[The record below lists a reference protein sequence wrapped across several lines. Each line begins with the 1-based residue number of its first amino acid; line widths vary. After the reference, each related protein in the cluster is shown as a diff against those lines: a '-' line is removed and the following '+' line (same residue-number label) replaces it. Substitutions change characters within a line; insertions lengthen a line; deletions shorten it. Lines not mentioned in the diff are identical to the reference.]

1 MKFKMPGLAVQIL
14 VALAAGVLLGALAP
28 ERAVALKPLG
38 EAFIRLIKLIVVPLV
53 LSTVILGVAGVGD
66 LKRVGKL
73 GGLSILYF
81 ELVTTVAI
89 ALGLGSAILL
99 KPGAGVAHGGADGAV
114 AQAAQ
119 QAAAAPHD
127 SVQMLL
133 HIIPTNIFESLA
145 QGELLP
151 ILCFSVLFGVALA
164 GTGPSGKPLLDVLH
178 AVADT
183 MFRLTSMIMRLAPFG
198 VLGLV
203 SATVGK
209 HGLGVLVPLG
219 KLVGTLYG
227 TMAIFVVG
235 VLAVIALVFRIPFV
249 KMVRMLTSE
258 LLLAFST
265 ASSEA
270 VLPRV
275 MEKLERFGC
284 PRSVV
289 SFVIPTGYTFNLD
302 GSSLYQ
308 GLAVVFIAQMY
319 DIPLSMGQLVSIML
333 VLMLTSKGIAAVPG
347 ASFVVLSTT
356 LASTG
361 LPVEGLALIAGV
373 DRFMD
378 MGRTVVNVIGNSL
391 ATCVIS
397 RLDGGFDDR
406 LASSVLVGPL
416 PRGTGTLQGTGP
428 LA

>member
-14 VALAAGVLLGALAP
+14 IALAAGVVLGAVTPANAL
-28 ERAVALKPLG
+28 ALKPLG
-38 EAFIRLIKLIVVPLV
+38 DAFIRLIKLIVVPLV

-89 ALGLGSAILL
+89 ALGLGSAILF
-99 KPGAGVAHGGADGAV
+99 KPGAGVAHGNGDGAV

-119 QAAAAPHD
+119 QAAMASHD

-164 GTGPSGKPLLDVLH
+164 GTGASGKPLLDVLH

-227 TMAIFVVG
+227 TMAVFVVG
-235 VLAVIALVFRIPFV
+235 VLAVIALAFRIPFV

-319 DIPLSMGQLVSIML
+319 DIHLSMGQLVSIML

-391 ATCVIS
+391 AACVIS
-397 RLDGGFDDR
+397 RLDGGFDDK
-406 LASSVLVGPL
+406 LASSVLVGPI